1 MYSWRLRI
9 KQVVSF
15 KSCKNVYLETTL
27 LKGERKKFSK
37 T

>member
-1 MYSWRLRI
+1 MSY
-9 KQVVSF
+9 
-15 KSCKNVYLETTL
+15 KSEEAHILASKFVGFRPLTL